1 MINKEEAKIEAWLAI
16 ANLFG
21 RDYFKTKFNDSCQS
35 YPPETEDDVLYEYF
49 LGFEGNE
56 ETGLW
61 SVFARV
67 LVNRETKEVQFLDYK
82 TPDGVRMENPIKP
95 ISFA

>member
-1 MINKEEAKIEAWLAI
+1 MINKEEAKIEAWMAI
-16 ANLFG
+16 TDLFG
-21 RDYFKTKFNDSCQS
+21 KDYFRRHFEGSCQA

-67 LVNRETKEVQFLDYK
+67 IVNRETKEVQFLDYK
-82 TPDGVRMENPIKP
+82 TPDGSRMINPVKP